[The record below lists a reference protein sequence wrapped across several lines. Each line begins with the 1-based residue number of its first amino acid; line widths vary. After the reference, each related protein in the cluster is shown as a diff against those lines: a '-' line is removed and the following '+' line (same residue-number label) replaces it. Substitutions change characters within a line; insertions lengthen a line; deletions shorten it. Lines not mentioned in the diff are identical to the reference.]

1 MARFVQLHL
10 LTFYPPANLNRDDT
24 GRPKTAVIG
33 GTERLRI
40 SSQALKR
47 AVRTSDVFKER
58 LEGSLASRTQRLGD
72 DLRRHLLDKGMD
84 EATALSTARKIAEVF
99 GKLEDEK
106 SKNPAYIRQLAF
118 ISPKEREAA
127 FALADK
133 ALAGESIDPQPDAVL
148 AKVDTAADIAMFG
161 RMLADNADF
170 NREAAVQV
178 AHAFTVH
185 RVTVEDDF
193 YTAVDDLKK
202 PSEDAGA
209 GFVGELGFGSG
220 MFYLYVCIDTEL
232 LVRNLGGRDDLAR
245 SAVAALVEAL
255 ATVSPGGKQASFAS
269 RARAS
274 YLMVER
280 GSQQPRTLGSAFA
293 KAVGSGHRSETVDI
307 FKEAL
312 TALQDFRQAMAGAYG
327 PCADGEPYEMI
338 VGGRGT
344 LAEATQY
351 ATQW

>member
-24 GRPKTAVIG
+24 GRPKTAIIG
-33 GTERLRI
+33 GAERLRI

-47 AVRTSDVFKER
+47 AARTSAVFETR
-58 LEGSLASRTQRLGD
+58 LKGHLAQRTQRLGD
-72 DLRRHLLDKGMD
+72 DIRKHLIEKGMD
-84 EATALSTARKIAEVF
+84 EKAALGTARKIAEVF

-106 SKNPAYIRQLAF
+106 SDHPDYIRQLAF
-118 ISPKEREAA
+118 VSPSERSAA

-133 ALAGESIDPQPDAVL
+133 ALTGEAINPSPDVILTKA
-148 AKVDTAADIAMFG
+148 DTAADIAMFG
-161 RMLADNADF
+161 RMLADNPDF

-178 AHAFTVH
+178 AHAFTTH

-202 PSEDAGA
+202 PAEDTGA

-220 MFYLYVCIDTEL
+220 LFYLYVCIDTDL
-232 LVRNLGGRDDLAR
+232 LVRNLGGNGGIAK
-245 SAVAALVEAL
+245 SAIAALMEAL

-269 RARAS
+269 RAKAQ
-274 YLMVER
+274 YLLVEK

-293 KAVGSGHRSETVDI
+293 KSASETDVVATSVRNL
-307 FKEAL
+307 E
-312 TALQDFRQAMAGAYG
+312 TFRDDMDKAYG
-327 PCADGEPYEMI
+327 PCADARYCMH
-338 VGGRGT
+338 VGASGT
-344 LAEATQY
+344 LAEAIDF
-351 ATQW
+351 ATAW